1 MPPSLVS
8 VVKGTGR
15 MESVLVK
22 TTTSHLISPT
32 AQASRLAYKINECAA
47 LIGVSHQTIRRAI
60 ARGDIRVSRKTRHVL
75 IPRAELERFIAA

>member
-1 MPPSLVS
+1 M
-8 VVKGTGR
+8 
-15 MESVLVK
+15 
-22 TTTSHLISPT
+22 TTPTHLINPAAYT
-32 AQASRLAYKINECAA
+32 ARLTLKINEAAA

>member
-1 MPPSLVS
+1 M
-8 VVKGTGR
+8 K
-15 MESVLVK
+15 VLPN
-22 TTTSHLISPT
+22 HLISST

-75 IPRAELERFIAA
+75 VPRAELERFIAA